1 MNLYAP
7 VPNFDQPIDAL
18 YICHDNILRR
28 MQSIRHMVD
37 QIATEGSGAF
47 AGQIE
52 SWREIFSFIDH
63 SIANHTRDEEEG
75 LFPMLRDSIG
85 GPVQEMLA
93 QHDWAEET
101 ERWLRERFELL
112 IDTEAGNAAG
122 MLQAFTS
129 RATELARFYEDHIA
143 LENETIFPE
152 ARRALAEEQLAELGG
167 LMRAHRRLTIDLP
180 AGL

>member
-7 VPNFDQPIDAL
+7 VPNFDEPIDAL

-28 MQSIRHMVD
+28 MDSIRHMAD
-37 QIATEGSGAF
+37 QIATDGDGAF
-47 AGQIE
+47 SGQIE

-75 LFPMLRDSIG
+75 LFPMLRDRLG
-85 GPVQEMLA
+85 APVREMET

-112 IDTEAGNAAG
+112 IDADDRAG
-122 MLQAFTS
+122 MLPEFIR
-129 RATELARFYEDHIA
+129 RATELARFYEAHIA

-152 ARRALAEEQLAELGG
+152 ARTALAGEQLAELGR
-167 LMRAHRRLTIDLP
+167 LMRAHRRITIDLP